1 MNAGVLLDDLS
12 ESVVIG
18 HVRRTTS
25 AFERMRGLLGHGPLA
40 ADHGLWLVPCNSIH
54 TAFMRYPID
63 VVFLDRALT
72 VVYIETA
79 LSPWRSAWRVRAR
92 SVLELAAG
100 GAAAAELT
108 VGQRLRWHAHA

>member
-1 MNAGVLLDDLS
+1 MKQGVLLDDAN

-25 AFERMRGLLGHGPLA
+25 AFERMRGLLGHAPLPL
-40 ADHGLWLVPCNSIH
+40 DHGLWLAPCNSVH

-79 LSPWRSAWRVRAR
+79 LPPWRSAWRVRAR

-100 GAAAAELT
+100 GAAAAELM
-108 VGQRLRWHAHA
+108 VGQRLRWHVHA